1 MRQAEKLPILSTIPR
16 SGTWFLR
23 YVFSFLGH
31 LDRGG
36 QIEDRLT
43 REIFGRANGPPFDF
57 RGFRGGPLFLAR
69 KMIPYDHLFV
79 GHTSCPGFSDIEGD
93 FAWWSR
99 IAFHVPGY
107 DYLHEGLKYDYTP
120 VDLAKNRYTPVA
132 VQALERAAS
141 TGRSAPMALV
151 YRNPLAQA
159 ASYYAY
165 CTAHTNPA
173 YNTLKGRPLA
183 EVPFR
188 DYLFN
193 CALPSYAKQFFSF
206 QAMAERHPGLVRLV
220 PYEHVVARP
229 MEMLT
234 GLLDHFSGT
243 RRTDRRHL
251 PYAIRLARPEH
262 LKAVEAELGRSL
274 DGTRAGNGSHMR
286 QRRFEEQI
294 DNGIRDETIE
304 WLQAIDIDTARIAW
318 PRKRDIESG
327 CDLAG

>member
-23 YVFSFLGH
+23 YVMSFLGH

-36 QIEDRLT
+36 RIEDRLT
-43 REIFGRANGPPFDF
+43 GEIFGRANGAPFDF
-57 RGFRGGPLFLAR
+57 HNFGGGPLFFSR

-79 GHTSCPGFSDIEGD
+79 GHTSCPGFSDIRGD

-107 DYLHEGLKYDYTP
+107 DYLHEGHIYDYTP
-120 VDLAKNRYTPVA
+120 VDLAKYRYTPVA

-141 TGRSAPMALV
+141 TGRNAPMALV

-159 ASYYAY
+159 ASYYGY
-165 CTAHTNPA
+165 CVAHTSPI
-173 YNTLKGRPLA
+173 YNTLEGRPLA

-188 DYLFN
+188 TYLFDY
-193 CALPSYAKQFFSF
+193 ALPSYAKQFFSF
-206 QAMAERHPGLVRLV
+206 QAMAERHPGSVRLV
-220 PYEHVVARP
+220 PYERLVARP

-234 GLLDHFSGT
+234 DLLDHFSGT

-251 PYAIRLARPEH
+251 PDAIRLARPEH

-294 DNGIRDETIE
+294 DDGIHDETIE
-304 WLQAIDIDTARIAW
+304 RLQSMGIDTARIAW
-318 PRKRDIESG
+318 PGMRRRESV
-327 CDLAG
+327 CDLSA